1 MPVPLLSSCDSSNFD
16 PVELVIGV
24 VLIQVLPR
32 ASKLPGKNKQREIAD
47 QLLLVCFL
55 DQDLLNNSSFGGL
68 KMPDTLKWF
77 KASAGGQVRNSRL

>member
-24 VLIQVLPR
+24 VLSQVLPR
-32 ASKLPGKNKQREIAD
+32 ASKLPGKNKQQEIAH

-55 DQDLLNNSSFGGL
+55 DQDLLNNSSFGVL

-77 KASAGGQVRNSRL
+77 KANAGGQVRNSQL